1 MTNRCDVKF
10 PISTGLLSRSS
21 LTKEPWLN
29 YSTVSPS
36 VLQIHGRTQPA
47 FNTGDVNDTLLK
59 KISPMR
65 YRHRYLYRHFL
76 IFFLFIRHNMV
87 EKKQI
92 KDAVNKTKEETH
104 EYT

>member
-10 PISTGLLSRSS
+10 PISTGLLSRSR

-59 KISPMR
+59 K
-65 YRHRYLYRHFL
+65 YRRCDTD
-76 IFFLFIRHNMV
+76 I
-87 EKKQI
+87 
-92 KDAVNKTKEETH
+92 DT
-104 EYT
+104 YTDTS